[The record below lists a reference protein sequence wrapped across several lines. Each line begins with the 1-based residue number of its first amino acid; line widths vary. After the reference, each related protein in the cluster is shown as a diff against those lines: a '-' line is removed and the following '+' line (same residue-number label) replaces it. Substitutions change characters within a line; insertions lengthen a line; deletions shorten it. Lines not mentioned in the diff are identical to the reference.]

1 MTLTDDEPVA
11 NSELTT
17 DESELL
23 ASLETEIGYG
33 INEFNTIGAC
43 LYQIKSKK
51 LYRSTHTTFASYC
64 KDKFQISRV
73 HGDRLVSA
81 FETQEFLKSEPIGSV
96 VIPKTESA
104 LRAFNNL
111 NISEKKAVGKKLKD
125 EGCND
130 PTAKDVEAAKA
141 KAVPA
146 KSSKKTFITP
156 KPDSLKLVLQDIT
169 ETVAMVEQDRPK
181 EDIIAALNKASI
193 FIKDLLKKGAV

>member
-1 MTLTDDEPVA
+1 MTNTTLDKEPVLSIQYMLDGSEDEFIVAHLAECNDDEPVA

-96 VIPKTESA
+96 VIPKVKTPTSA
-104 LRAFNNL
+104 SR
-111 NISEKKAVGKKLKD
+111 
-125 EGCND
+125 
-130 PTAKDVEAAKA
+130 TTKA
-141 KAVPA
+141 KIM
-146 KSSKKTFITP
+146 KN
-156 KPDSLKLVLQDIT
+156 LW
-169 ETVAMVEQDRPK
+169 
-181 EDIIAALNKASI
+181 
-193 FIKDLLKKGAV
+193 